1 MDRLELDALLTSEAL
16 TLLDTVASADD
27 VVRSV
32 TKLRSQG
39 HSPAVVSAVLGQVAL
54 RRKAADK
61 FGPFAA
67 TMLFSASGLEMA
79 TRLTVGSHHAGRF
92 VSAGIKSVADIG
104 CGIGGD
110 SLAFAGAGLRVTAID
125 SDPVTAALAAYN
137 LQPFPDVTVVH
148 GGLDNVPWDTV
159 EGLWF
164 DPARRTGAT
173 RQSRPEEWSP
183 SLDVV
188 FQHAKTHPSGIKLAP
203 GMDRDVIPEGMEAQW
218 VSYKGSVVEMV
229 LWSGSLTRP
238 GVTRSALVLHDG
250 RAVEFTG
257 PADSPDAPVGDLREY
272 VIEPDGAVIRARL
285 IGDLARTH
293 DAHMVDSSIAY
304 MTASQPAHSPLAQ
317 SFRVLETTPFT
328 LKNVKTLVAAAQ
340 LGTLE
345 IKKRGVDINPA
356 QLRTQLPLKGSG
368 SGVLIVT
375 RLHGQKTAILAER
388 VTSEV

>member
-16 TLLDTVASADD
+16 SLLDTVTSADD
-27 VVRSV
+27 VVHSV

-39 HSPAVVSAVLGQVAL
+39 HSPAIVSAVMGQVAL

-61 FGPFAA
+61 FGPFAVN
-67 TMLFSASGLEMA
+67 MLFSATGLEMA
-79 TRLTVGSHHAGRF
+79 TRLSVASHHAGRF
-92 VSAGIKSVADIG
+92 VSAGVTSIADIG

-110 SLAFAGAGLRVTAID
+110 SLAFAGAGLRVTALD
-125 SDPVTAALAAYN
+125 SDPVTAAIAAYN
-137 LQPFPDVTVVH
+137 LQPFPEVTVVH
-148 GGLDNVPWDTV
+148 GGLEDVPWETV

-164 DPARRTGAT
+164 DPARRTSNT
-173 RQSRPEEWSP
+173 RHSRPEEWSP
-183 SLDVV
+183 SLEVV
-188 FQHAKTHPSGIKLAP
+188 FQHARTHPSGIKLAP
-203 GMDRDVIPEGMEAQW
+203 GMNRGVIPEGMEAQW
-218 VSYKGSVVEMV
+218 VSYKGNVVEMV

-238 GVTRSALVLHDG
+238 GVTRSALVLNEG
-250 RAVEFTG
+250 RAAEFTG
-257 PADSPDAPVGDLREY
+257 PADSPDAPVGELQEY
-272 VIEPDGAVIRARL
+272 VIEPDGAIIRARL

-293 DAHMVDSSIAY
+293 DAHMVDSTIAY
-304 MTASQPAHSPLAQ
+304 MTASRPVNSPLAQ

-328 LKNVKTLVAAAQ
+328 QKNLKALVAAAH

-345 IKKRGVDINPA
+345 IKKRGVDIDPA

-375 RLHGQKTAILAER
+375 RLQGQKTAILAER